1 MIAVRFELTKL
12 TQQNLSL
19 PPLTARAHNPTT
31 FGKSCSK
38 TLLIYFWEKY
48 NKTLLLLIGGF
59 CSTFLTKLKKVEI
72 LMRGLEPLTTRLKV
86 ARSTS

>member
-19 PPLTARAHNPTT
+19 PYNFFREAYKKL
-31 FGKSCSK
+31 CK

-59 CSTFLTKLKKVEI
+59 CSPFLTKLKKVEI